1 MKRAPATTRQCGI
14 LLAAAALLAAW
25 CGGAVA
31 DAPGPADPLT
41 TIACRDRED
50 PSAGATLVFDLA
62 KRRLVH
68 SSGSGPTILLDDR
81 DVPVQVN
88 PATIEWEVAHNTYTL
103 SRATLELDVIGRVY
117 FCQLAKRQL

>member
-1 MKRAPATTRQCGI
+1 MGCCWG
-14 LLAAAALLAAW
+14 AL
-25 CGGAVA
+25 AVA
-31 DAPGPADPLT
+31 IGIALSAAEARADGPGPIDPLT
-41 TIACRDRED
+41 TITCRDRED

-62 KRRLVH
+62 EKLLVR
-68 SSGSGPTILLDDR
+68 SSGSGPTILFDDR
-81 DVPVQVN
+81 NVPVEVT

>member
-1 MKRAPATTRQCGI
+1 MPHGKAALVVGT
-14 LLAAAALLAAW
+14 LLAA
-25 CGGAVA
+25 CSVGAHA

-62 KRRLVH
+62 KRRLVR
-68 SSGSGPTILLDDR
+68 STGSGPTVLFDDR
-81 DVPVQVN
+81 NVPVAVT

>member
-1 MKRAPATTRQCGI
+1 MKRATTFAFVV
-14 LLAAAALLAAW
+14 LLAPW

-31 DAPGPADPLT
+31 DQPGPADPLT

-50 PSAGATLVFDLA
+50 PGAGATLVFDLA
-62 KRRLVH
+62 KKLLVR
-68 SSGSGPTILLDDR
+68 SSGSGPTILFDDR
-81 DVPVQVN
+81 NVPVAVT

>member
-1 MKRAPATTRQCGI
+1 MLSCR
-14 LLAAAALLAAW
+14 AALTVVACIALW
-25 CGGAVA
+25 CGDAVA
-31 DAPGPADPLT
+31 DEPGPADPLT

-62 KRRLVH
+62 KKRLVR
-68 SSGSGPTILLDDR
+68 SSGSGPTTLFDDR
-81 DVPVQVN
+81 DVPVEVT
-88 PATIEWEVAHNTYTL
+88 PATIEWEVAHNAYTL